1 MTELEAVN
9 TLLAVIGEA
18 PIDKLSDTTKNEI
31 TDSAL
36 ARKTLGEVKRD
47 VLAEG
52 WSWNTDFAV
61 KLTPESNNQFLLDA
75 SWLKVEFAPAQ
86 FPQSNLVARGLKVY
100 DRYKRTFELAPDLEQ
115 VQISYVFINLNW
127 DDVPHQAQQYITI
140 RAARI
145 YADRFVNS
153 NAIYAYTV
161 QDEEYAR
168 AMLIRSE
175 ESDGEANLL
184 WGNSFGAPQGIGY
197 LPLTAMTR
205 RTSRW
210 HGASRNSTRHGKS
223 RLL

>member
-18 PIDKLSDTTKNEI
+18 PIDKLSDLNKNEI
-31 TDSAL
+31 TDASL
-36 ARKTLGEVKRD
+36 ARKTLNEVKRD
-47 VLAEG
+47 LCGEG

-61 KLTPESNNQFLLDA
+61 KLTQDSKKQFLLDA
-75 SWLKVEFAPAQ
+75 NWLKVEFAPAQ
-86 FPQSNLVARGLKVY
+86 YPQSNLVARGLKVY
-100 DRYKRTFELAPDLEQ
+100 DRYKRTFELGDDMEEVL
-115 VQISYVFINLNW
+115 ISYVLINLDW
-127 DDVPHQAQQYITI
+127 DDVPYQAQQYIAI

-153 NAIYAYTV
+153 NAIYTYTV

-184 WGNSFGAPQGIGY
+184 FGNSYGAPQGMGY
-197 LPLTAMTR
+197 SPRTALTR
-205 RTSRW
+205 RIS
-210 HGASRNSTRHGKS
+210 
-223 RLL
+223 